1 MHQMVV
7 SIDMRVVFGASG
19 APTLINDN
27 RGQVASITRL
37 TNGIFQIQLSDNF
50 NRINNITSSFESPLS
65 GSILA
70 GGSLVVGSIYQILT
84 LGSTTP
90 AQWLAAGLPGNLVP
104 TIGQVFKAATVGTGT
119 GTVQGMGVSGINDVE
134 VLGLSATM
142 VNPNPAVGLGGLII
156 IQTLAPTSPSVT
168 TQIATDPISGSI
180 MKLTLSMLNSSN

>member
-7 SIDMRVVFGASG
+7 SIDMRVVFGAAG

-27 RGQVASITRL
+27 RGQIASITRL

-65 GSILA
+65 GAIVA
-70 GGSLVVGSIYQILT
+70 GGSLVVGNIYQILT

-119 GTVQGMGVSGINDVE
+119 GTVQSMGVSGINDVE

-142 VNPNPAVGLGGLII
+142 VNPNPAVGLGGFII

-180 MKLTLSMLNSSN
+180 MKLTLSMLNSTN